1 MGMKQAAILTV
12 FLMTAFLLLLTA
24 VGAEEKIIVAINDTP
39 PWKMMVNG
47 KPEGIDIAITDKLV
61 SRLGMEPVYVMMPF
75 KRCLRSLKNGK
86 ADLMGFL
93 AYKKERTHFL
103 KYLHPP
109 YQGDVKIFYVRKGEA
124 FRLKSYED
132 LHHLR
137 VGLMRGHKHF
147 DPFDNDTEIVK
158 EEVDNQQSNYE
169 KLILGRIDAVI
180 ENDTQGPYKTFQFGV
195 SDKVEIAPYAVPL
208 GKNGFFALSRQ
219 SPHLERLAEFETVL
233 KQMVESGEIDAIIK
247 SHMSNYAP
255 RGIVQ

>member
-1 MGMKQAAILTV
+1 MGMKQAAFLTV
-12 FLMTAFLLLLTA
+12 FLVTIFVLLLTTA
-24 VGAEEKIIVAINDTP
+24 GAGEKIIVAINDTP
-39 PWKMMVNG
+39 PWKMLVNG
-47 KPEGIDIAITDKLV
+47 NPEGIDIAITDKLV
-61 SRLGMEPVYVMMPF
+61 SRLGMEPVYVTMPF
-75 KRCLRSLKNGK
+75 KRCLRSLKVGK

-93 AYKKERTHFL
+93 AYKKERTLFL

-124 FRLKSYED
+124 ARLTSYED
-132 LHHLR
+132 LHHLK

-195 SDKVEIAPYAVPL
+195 SDKVEIAPYTVPL

-219 SPHLERLAEFETVL
+219 SSHMKRLAEFETVL

-247 SHMSNYAP
+247 SHMNKYAP
-255 RGIVQ
+255 R